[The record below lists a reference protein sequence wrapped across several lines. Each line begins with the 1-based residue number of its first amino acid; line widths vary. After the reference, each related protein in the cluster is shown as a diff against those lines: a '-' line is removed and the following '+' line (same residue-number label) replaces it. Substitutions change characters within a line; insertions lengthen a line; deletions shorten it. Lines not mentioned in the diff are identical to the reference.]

1 MMNRDH
7 FLIRLIIFEMVRIIF
22 AVIYTF
28 IMLRMKYYTF
38 IITNVKI
45 NSSYMKGN
53 INEDEKSSV
62 NINYLAHF

>member
-1 MMNRDH
+1 MNRDH
-7 FLIRLIIFEMVRIIF
+7 FSICLIIFEMVRIIF
-22 AVIYTF
+22 VVIYTF

-38 IITNVKI
+38 IIANVKI

-53 INEDEKSSV
+53 LNENEKLRV